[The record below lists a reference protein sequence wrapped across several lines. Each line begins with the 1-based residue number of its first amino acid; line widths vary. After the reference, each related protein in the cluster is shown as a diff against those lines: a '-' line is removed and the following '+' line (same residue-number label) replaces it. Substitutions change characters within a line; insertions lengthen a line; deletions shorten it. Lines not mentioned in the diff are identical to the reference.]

1 MDDAPGASAGSCV
14 QREVCMDERRSWPQ
28 EIGAHEREDEAIEVD
43 QPENLS
49 PPPPLMCGSC
59 FAVVTSHDEAIAVSG
74 DHAHRCVNPAGFL
87 FDIRCFREA
96 YGVVTTSAPETWF
109 SWFKGHAWQTVVCQ
123 TCERHLGWRFTGPS
137 TFYGLIGSALSERRS
152 AA

>member
-1 MDDAPGASAGSCV
+1 
-14 QREVCMDERRSWPQ
+14 MDERTRWPVEPM
-28 EIGAHEREDEAIEVD
+28 EIGVDEAEAD
-43 QPENLS
+43 EAEADEPEGVS

-59 FAVVTSHDEAIAVSG
+59 FAVVTSHDEAIAVAG
-74 DHAHRCVNPAGFL
+74 DHAHRCVNPAGAL

-96 YGVVTTSAPETWF
+96 RGLLSTSAPETWF
-109 SWFKGHAWQTVVCQ
+109 SWFSGFAWETVVCQ
-123 TCERHLGWRFTGPS
+123 TCRHHLGWRFTGPS